1 MPAVLSNPNAFTESS
16 SRRTPCVNRKVRILR
31 SRPTA
36 DFVCEG
42 IAGRRVY
49 RRRRMSKIFRV
60 LWIFAGASTL
70 PLSEA
75 VAAQNQ
81 TILTNHPVELR
92 ETISPQGF
100 VHPGRLVE
108 GESIRQISSGHS
120 GDSCRVLRGR
130 EPLDPADPASAR
142 GNGVVPGCEPL
153 LLSPTATS

>member
-1 MPAVLSNPNAFTESS
+1 
-16 SRRTPCVNRKVRILR
+16 
-31 SRPTA
+31 
-36 DFVCEG
+36 
-42 IAGRRVY
+42 
-49 RRRRMSKIFRV
+49 MSKIFRV

-153 LLSPTATS
+153 LLSPTATSWRLPPRIRCSRLPRHRGRNRQPHCPTIRLPI